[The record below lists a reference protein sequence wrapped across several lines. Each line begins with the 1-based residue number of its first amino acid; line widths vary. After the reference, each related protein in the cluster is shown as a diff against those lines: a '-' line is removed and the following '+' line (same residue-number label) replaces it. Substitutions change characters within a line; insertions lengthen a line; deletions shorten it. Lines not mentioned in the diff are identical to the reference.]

1 MKNRGLIITLIILLS
16 LVCIALGVFMI
27 LGINGRISFRNFG
40 IFSINKI
47 SKTKI
52 LDEVYENTF
61 DDIDITTDI
70 SNIVIKQSD
79 DDNVRV
85 IIYGNLDK
93 DKFSVDSTNDDL
105 KINYKGKKCFGFC
118 FNVEM
123 SKIEVYIPSN
133 YDKNIVVKNAYG
145 DIEIGEFLNAD
156 ITVVEDCGDVSITG
170 AKRVDVKN
178 KLGDIKV
185 DQANYAKIEDNCG
198 DVKVGKVDDITV
210 KNNLGDIKIKSVN
223 NYLNIDEDCG
233 DIEIDNL
240 VLNKDSVIKNNLG
253 DVKIGTTNQI
263 YIDAKTSLGDTN
275 IRNNY
280 HKSDILLKI
289 DNSCG
294 DIRVRN

>member
-1 MKNRGLIITLIILLS
+1 MKNRGLIITLIILLAV
-16 LVCIALGVFMI
+16 VCIALGVFMV

-40 IFSINKI
+40 IFNINKV

-70 SNIVIKQSD
+70 SNIVIKPSD
-79 DDNVRV
+79 DNNVRV
-85 IIYGNLDK
+85 VIYGNLDK
-93 DKFSVDSTNDDL
+93 DKFSVDSSTNDL
-105 KINYKGKKCFGFC
+105 RINYKGKKCTFFC
-118 FNVEM
+118 FNIEM

-133 YDKNIVVKNAYG
+133 YDKNIEVKNAYG

-156 ITVVEDCGDVSITG
+156 ITVVEDCGDVSIIG
-170 AKRVDVKN
+170 AKKIDVKN

-185 DQANYAKIEDNCG
+185 DQVIDAKIDQDCG
-198 DVKVGKVDDITV
+198 DVKVGKVDNITV

-233 DIEIDNL
+233 EIEIDDL
-240 VLNKDSVIKNNLG
+240 VLNKNSVIKTSLG
-253 DVKIGTTNQI
+253 DVKIGTTNEI
-263 YIDAKTSLGDTN
+263 YIDAKTSLGDTD

-280 HKSDILLKI
+280 NKSDITLKI

-294 DIRVRN
+294 DIKVRN